1 MMNIDDNTNTPI
13 DNSQT
18 NVITNNANNLTDNSE
33 VITNNE
39 NNNDGSSTLNSN
51 DGSSTYQVTR
61 TPYYDVESSVYTDYD
76 YSPTE
81 DIGEPGVPSKQ
92 GVIKNGQ
99 YYENEEMANTGYDM
113 PGWFANNK
121 AVFASIQNED
131 GTPVFGDDPSATFDY
146 QNTDHMTQYQTGHK
160 NYYTDVYNNDPNIQG
175 QYTLDEW
182 LNKMSFTDTPGQ
194 SNSIDGLYG
203 EWSNS
208 RGDMTKKEVVVEPE
222 ENTVTDP
229 CVGKEAEKAACQGVW
244 NDQDCYCAEQPGDV
258 EEAEV
263 PDPEFWL
270 QDQLGIINAVSNRFR
285 IKRRYPWAPKLEVP
299 QVDAQYVDP
308 TREIAAIGEQAKIAA
323 SVANAFSGPQRAAA
337 VHAKAQGAASAAI
350 ADTLSRT
357 QGMNAKIANDA
368 NYKNAILK
376 SQADQLNNQT
386 SKKLYDDTMLA
397 DEHYDQQVMAANTEI
412 TKHLQ
417 NAFTNRAYAH
427 NMNTLYDQFNISP
440 QQGGLIHYDKEAGK
454 DFTGEKK
461 QNFEEMIANYK
472 DATGQDTLSSD
483 EYQMLYQDYNNQPD
497 PSAKKDEEKAEL
509 RNMINQMGW
518 QAPQQARRGGA
529 IRSNRLKTSGYR
541 LNDWLKQIK

>member
-1 MMNIDDNTNTPI
+1 
-13 DNSQT
+13 
-18 NVITNNANNLTDNSE
+18 
-33 VITNNE
+33 
-39 NNNDGSSTLNSN
+39 
-51 DGSSTYQVTR
+51 
-61 TPYYDVESSVYTDYD
+61 
-76 YSPTE
+76 
-81 DIGEPGVPSKQ
+81 
-92 GVIKNGQ
+92 
-99 YYENEEMANTGYDM
+99 
-113 PGWFANNK
+113 
-121 AVFASIQNED
+121 
-131 GTPVFGDDPSATFDY
+131 
-146 QNTDHMTQYQTGHK
+146 
-160 NYYTDVYNNDPNIQG
+160 
-175 QYTLDEW
+175 
-182 LNKMSFTDTPGQ
+182 
-194 SNSIDGLYG
+194 
-203 EWSNS
+203 
-208 RGDMTKKEVVVEPE
+208 
-222 ENTVTDP
+222 
-229 CVGKEAEKAACQGVW
+229 
-244 NDQDCYCAEQPGDV
+244 
-258 EEAEV
+258 
-263 PDPEFWL
+263 
-270 QDQLGIINAVSNRFR
+270 
-285 IKRRYPWAPKLEVP
+285 
-299 QVDAQYVDP
+299 
-308 TREIAAIGEQAKIAA
+308 
-323 SVANAFSGPQRAAA
+323 
-337 VHAKAQGAASAAI
+337 
-350 ADTLSRT
+350 
-357 QGMNAKIANDA
+357 MNAKIANDA

-472 DATGQDTLSSD
+472 DATGQTTLSSD